1 MKLAFLNELKK
12 DDKEK
17 RKLQNKRYREKHQKI
32 ISLKKQLSYHKQRY
46 ESKLEDNLPN

>member
-17 RKLQNKRYREKHQKI
+17 RKLQNKRYREKHLEI
-32 ISLKKQLSYHKQRY
+32 ISLKKQLFYHKQRY
-46 ESKLEDNLPN
+46 ELKLENVLL